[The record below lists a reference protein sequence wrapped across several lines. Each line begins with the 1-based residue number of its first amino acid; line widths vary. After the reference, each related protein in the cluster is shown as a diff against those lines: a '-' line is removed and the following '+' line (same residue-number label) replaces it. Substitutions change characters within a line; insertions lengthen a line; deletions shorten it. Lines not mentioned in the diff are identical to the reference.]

1 MPLNERDRK
10 ALKIGG
16 IVAAVL
22 VVALLGLGQ
31 LGKGGGA
38 ALPPLSVGPPV
49 SGGPTGVT
57 GVPSTGPSGS
67 VSPSQSGGPVPSPI
81 FSGRDPFSMPPQFPA
96 PGGATGGTGPGPTG
110 PAPAAER
117 APDRRAPAPAPTGTG
132 PGPTGP
138 TLPPTNGSSTTIGGH
153 EVVLIDTYTA
163 NGVQHASVSVDG
175 TVYHPAEGDTFA
187 GGNFELRD
195 VAGDCATFLY
205 GDQSFTLCFVPSK

>member
-1 MPLNERDRK
+1 M
-10 ALKIGG
+10 
-16 IVAAVL
+16 
-22 VVALLGLGQ
+22 
-31 LGKGGGA
+31 
-38 ALPPLSVGPPV
+38 

-67 VSPSQSGGPVPSPI
+67 VSPSSSGGPVPSPI
-81 FSGRDPFSMPPQFPA
+81 FSGRDPFSCRRSSSVQRT
-96 PGGATGGTGPGPTG
+96 GGTSGATGGTGRRDRPSSNGL
-110 PAPAAER
+110 
-117 APDRRAPAPAPTGTG
+117 DRRFHRLDGRDDG

-153 EVVLIDTYTA
+153 EVVLIDTFTA

-195 VAGDCATFLY
+195 VAGDCATFLF

>member
-22 VVALLGLGQ
+22 VLGLLALGQ
-31 LGKGGGA
+31 LGKGGGS

-81 FSGRDPFSMPPQFPA
+81 FSGRDPFSLPPQFPQ
-96 PGGATGGTGPGPTG
+96 PGGTSGGTGPV
-110 PAPAAER
+110 
-117 APDRRAPAPAPTGTG
+117 PTGT
-132 PGPTGP
+132 
-138 TLPPTNGSSTTIGGH
+138 SSNRLDRRLHRFDGRHDRSRTDRADPAAD
-153 EVVLIDTYTA
+153 ERVVDD
-163 NGVQHASVSVDG
+163 HRRS
-175 TVYHPAEGDTFA
+175 
-187 GGNFELRD
+187 
-195 VAGDCATFLY
+195 
-205 GDQSFTLCFVPSK
+205 

>member
-1 MPLNERDRK
+1 MPLNDRDRK

-22 VVALLGLGQ
+22 VLGLLGLGQ
-31 LGKGGGA
+31 LGKGGGS

-49 SGGPTGVT
+49 SGGPTGVS
-57 GVPSTGPSGS
+57 GPLPTGPSGT
-67 VSPSQSGGPVPSPI
+67 VSPSSSGGPVPSPI
-81 FSGRDPFSMPPQFPA
+81 FSGRDPFSLPPQFQVTPS
-96 PGGATGGTGPGPTG
+96 GASGGTGPVPTG
-110 PAPAAER
+110 PV
-117 APDRRAPAPAPTGTG
+117 PTGSTGGSTGSTGGTTG

-153 EVVLIDTYTA
+153 EVVLIDTFTA

-195 VAGDCATFLY
+195 VAGDCATFLF

>member
-1 MPLNERDRK
+1 ML
-10 ALKIGG
+10 
-16 IVAAVL
+16 VL
-22 VVALLGLGQ
+22 GLLALGQ
-31 LGKGGGA
+31 LGKGGGS

-57 GVPSTGPSGS
+57 GVPSTGPTGS

-81 FSGRDPFSMPPQFPA
+81 FSGRDPFSLPPQFPA
-96 PGGATGGTGPGPTG
+96 ARRHQRRNGPRCRPAPVPTGSTGGSTGPTG
-110 PAPAAER
+110 G
-117 APDRRAPAPAPTGTG
+117 TGTG

>member
-22 VVALLGLGQ
+22 VLALLGLGQ

-57 GVPSTGPSGS
+57 GVPSTGPTGS

-81 FSGRDPFSMPPQFPA
+81 FSGRDPFSLPPQFQVT
-96 PGGATGGTGPGPTG
+96 PGGGTGGGTGPVPTG
-110 PAPAAER
+110 PV
-117 APDRRAPAPAPTGTG
+117 PTGSTGGTTGSTGGTTG